1 MAELVRKC
9 SSLSAPQYGFIYPH
23 MCTSFPISGTACY
36 FECRHGFL
44 GNGGVNLMHCGNDG
58 KWSKN
63 ESSILKCLDV
73 TPPVLMRCPSDIRAS
88 ILNST
93 ALVNWTEPVALDNS
107 NLAPEVTVRPPGI
120 SPPHIFNETTLVVY
134 TAIDA
139 SGTRD
144 SARLEL
150 YWKMNTLVT
159 WNDPQFKDN
168 SNNPLEIRCS
178 HQSGTQFYWGTWN
191 VHCTAFDNNPD
202 NNPAVCQFTLR
213 IKPKKCPALTPP
225 KDGAMACDDWIFGT
239 FCSPFCNNKTDFAQ
253 PLPTSIWA
261 CGAKDFGCHPFTGQT
276 VQVKVYNP
284 NEVRMAMDLHYYY
297 GDCTTPEARAQ
308 IQQNFIKLLNESQ
321 FQDACRDPSLKD
333 KCIAENVK
341 VTYEGDHHSRT
352 RRSLVPRTTINLVI
366 VVSLDGIEA
375 NDTKESQIMIGEEG
389 IKIAKDI
396 SSQIK
401 NAVDNGNLSLTING
415 TVFIADKQSLNI
427 SDPKRFCTR
436 GQTLKGE
443 YCLNCTAG
451 TYLNKTL
458 GTCEDCPIGT
468 YQELDAQEK
477 CMTCP
482 QRTSTTES
490 RTDNSS
496 SCL

>member
-1 MAELVRKC
+1 
-9 SSLSAPQYGFIYPH
+9 
-23 MCTSFPISGTACY
+23 
-36 FECRHGFL
+36 
-44 GNGGVNLMHCGNDG
+44 
-58 KWSKN
+58 
-63 ESSILKCLDV
+63 
-73 TPPVLMRCPSDIRAS
+73 MRCPSDIRAS
-88 ILNST
+88 ISINST

-107 NLAPEVTVRPPGI
+107 NLAPQVTVSPPGI

-139 SGTRD
+139 SGNERQC
-144 SARLEL
+144 SFRVILEDNL
-150 YWKMNTLVT
+150 GPMVVYCPPDQSITATQMNTLLT
-159 WNDPQFKDN
+159 WNDPKFKDN
-168 SNNPLEIRCS
+168 SNTPLVIRCS

-225 KDGAMACDDWIFGT
+225 KDGAMACDDWMFGR

-261 CGAKDFGCHPFTGQT
+261 CGAKGFWLPPIRWPDCT
-276 VQVKVYNP
+276 KVYNP

-297 GDCTTPEARAQ
+297 GDCTTPEAQAQ

-341 VTYEGDHHSRT
+341 VTCSLVDSVTSRKKRAIDEGDHHSRT

-468 YQELDAQEK
+468 YQELDAQER

-496 SCL
+496 SCLGN